1 MQGLMKTPLSP
12 APNNLYLS
20 QTSSRWKSI
29 GSMLGL
35 VTVIFFF
42 VNTAL
47 FIVSGFVDSNLNGI
61 LGPSDPI
68 QVMIGTLCSTPFLL
82 AFILLRKPKLAHI
95 VRVEPTNQG
104 TTNHLIA
111 PSTLIQT
118 TMQTSVK
125 HHLVH
130 NTAPLQIPPFKQ
142 LWLIF
147 IIGTLISTICMIPIL
162 ISSTIWAVL
171 LLLLISIPAWIV
183 GFSTPVFAWWA
194 TSNEYFGLQTTKRQ
208 GEWML
213 IAGMLSTFPALVIN
227 SLISPIII
235 TFLGISMDGVESL
248 GYGMILFLSAPI
260 GEELSKALAILFL
273 SRFIDSGK
281 RGFQIG
287 FSVGLG
293 FALLENMSYILGA
306 IFSGEGAAV
315 SFIFTTVLRAIGSIP
330 GHATWTAISGYAIG
344 HHIAKN
350 NYSKT
355 LIDGIHEKR
364 KVIKQET
371 QWALFDKKT
380 GQLISSSSVKVKPIL
395 PKWLSAGKEKEIPL
409 TKSPSKAIFI
419 AILCHSIWNGT
430 LWISGKLLID
440 SPAFIQITVDLTLII
455 TLIAILWIILRR
467 LIPYA
472 IDDGNSI
479 LS

>member
-1 MQGLMKTPLSP
+1 
-12 APNNLYLS
+12 
-20 QTSSRWKSI
+20 
-29 GSMLGL
+29 
-35 VTVIFFF
+35 
-42 VNTAL
+42 
-47 FIVSGFVDSNLNGI
+47 
-61 LGPSDPI
+61 
-68 QVMIGTLCSTPFLL
+68 
-82 AFILLRKPKLAHI
+82 
-95 VRVEPTNQG
+95 
-104 TTNHLIA
+104 
-111 PSTLIQT
+111 
-118 TMQTSVK
+118 
-125 HHLVH
+125 
-130 NTAPLQIPPFKQ
+130 
-142 LWLIF
+142 
-147 IIGTLISTICMIPIL
+147 
-162 ISSTIWAVL
+162 
-171 LLLLISIPAWIV
+171 
-183 GFSTPVFAWWA
+183 
-194 TSNEYFGLQTTKRQ
+194 
-208 GEWML
+208 ML

-350 NYSKT
+350 NHSKS

-440 SPAFIQITVDLTLII
+440 SPAFIQITVNLTLII